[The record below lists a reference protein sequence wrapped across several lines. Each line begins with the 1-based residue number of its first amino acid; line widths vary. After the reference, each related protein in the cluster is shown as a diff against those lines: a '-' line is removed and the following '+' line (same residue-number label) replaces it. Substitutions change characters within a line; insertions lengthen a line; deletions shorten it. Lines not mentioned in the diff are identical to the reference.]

1 MGNTNKNLMMK
12 KNVTQDIVPAKRSIR
27 DVELPSKAKEETRR
41 STKSLAG
48 SDPFTRPVA
57 IHTDSKSSAIED
69 YEPIKIE
76 PVQRTP
82 VPPSHDFK
90 YTYSEPK
97 KSNRKFL
104 ILSGMVVLAVIA
116 FGLSAIF
123 KSATITVTPIV
134 QSKSIDEK
142 FVAKKDV
149 STGGDLGF
157 QIVTVTKDLEQNVD
171 PKDVTSEQ
179 KVEKK
184 AVGTIVIYNNF
195 GAEPLKLVATTR
207 FQTPEGL
214 IFRLVSSVSVPGK
227 YVKDG
232 KSVPGSIEAQVVA
245 DQAGANYNIGLKD
258 FTVPG
263 LKSDPAKYKAVYARS
278 KGEMTGG
285 FSGLQKVVTKDVL
298 LRVESDMEASLK
310 TSLSRDVVAQ
320 IPADFVLF
328 TGSLTFKFEPSMT
341 ATNSTGATLVK
352 KRGVVSAIIFDKKTL
367 TKSILSKV
375 LPDANADLIKITN
388 LDSLNF
394 TLATSSVQ
402 NIGSTISFGLKGDTG
417 FVWVIDESRL
427 KSDLLGLSKSNAN
440 TVMSAYPSIKEA
452 WILTRPFWNTKIPTD
467 PKKVTIVN
475 TLENKQ

>member
-1 MGNTNKNLMMK
+1 MK

-27 DVELPSKAKEETRR
+27 DVELPSKAKEDVRKV
-41 STKSLAG
+41 SKSQAG
-48 SDPFTRPVA
+48 ADPFTRPVT
-57 IHTDSKSSAIED
+57 IHTSPKETPVED
-69 YEPIKIE
+69 FQPIKIE
-76 PVQRTP
+76 SMQRPPAPP
-82 VPPSHDFK
+82 VPPAHDFK

-97 KSNRKFL
+97 KSNKKFL
-104 ILSGMVVLAVIA
+104 IIGGVVVLAVLA
-116 FGLSAIF
+116 FALSAIF

-149 STGGDLGF
+149 STGSDLGY
-157 QIVTVTKDLEQNVD
+157 QVVTVTKDLEQNVD

-184 AVGTIVIYNNF
+184 AGGTIVIYNNF
-195 GAEPLKLVATTR
+195 GVTPLKLVATTR

-214 IFRLVSSVSVPGK
+214 IFRLSSAVTVPGK
-227 YVKDG
+227 YTKDG

-263 LKSDPAKYKAVYARS
+263 LKTDAAKYKTIYARS
-278 KGEMTGG
+278 KSEMTGG

-298 LRVESDMEASLK
+298 LKVETDMETALK
-310 TSLSRDVVAQ
+310 NSLSRDVVAQ

-328 TGSLTFKFEPSMT
+328 TGSLTFRFEPGTT
-341 ATNSTGATLVK
+341 AGNSAGATVVK
-352 KRGVVSAIIFDKKTL
+352 KKGVVSAIIFDKKTL

-375 LPDANADLIKITN
+375 LPDANSDLIKITN
-388 LDSLNF
+388 LDNLNF
-394 TLATSSVQ
+394 VLATSSIQSV
-402 NIGSTISFGLKGDTG
+402 GSTISFNLKGDAN

-427 KSDLLGLSKSNAN
+427 KTDLLGLSKSNAN

-452 WILTRPFWNTKIPTD
+452 WILTRPFWNTTIPSD

-475 TLENKQ
+475 TLENMQ